1 MKKLRLSLIIMT
13 ATILLTCMFQS
24 GFANNIQ
31 IKAKPVLINRNSSA
45 HTMFISFPLSW
56 DNSWK
61 SNTPENWD
69 AAWVFAKYREGGG
82 DWNHVYIDTVH
93 TNHKVKADAG
103 VTTKVGTSM
112 VTSVKDG
119 VDVVEKK
126 GLGLF
131 VYRTDNGKGSINFD
145 TVALKWKYADQDLDD
160 EAVISIRVFA
170 IEMVY
175 VPEGPVEFGDRTGA
189 SNTLSYNGNSTNALS
204 TSILFN
210 APGPN
215 SFVYKAVG
223 TPSYPQ
229 YGSTSKAGVNTRIP
243 IGSPV
248 GKLAGQDMA
257 GWYYET
263 CPVGIEIWRN
273 DYPNGTGTSWGLME
287 MMTTQSFGSPYYQV
301 SPAHGQNYTMD
312 LFKNSGSVGAVGG
325 IERTNGTGAR
335 RYIIKFPKPY
345 KVDNLRY
352 QMEHTSWYTSWNEWF
367 TYPNA
372 IMVRAAKADGIK
384 WDTIFGSLNQNQ
396 FFSSAG
402 VPTTTTSSEYYY
414 AKMTGQKTLT
424 FNPAKIDSFT
434 YYDILLAPTVTGGTA
449 DSPTYYNNNSG
460 TSAGNNLRG
469 GYLYGMLLYA
479 SKFYPENAYYQ
490 NMKQA
495 YTGNVPLEFVSS
507 GSSVTA
513 HPTYPNGYQGFY
525 MMKYELSQHAY
536 VDFLNCLSEPQQIGR
551 VNSWCGPTAGTEGTF
566 FIANQTTVPTTPRNY
581 VMLKTKNAGQPA
593 YYYCYQSNSRDI
605 NDYNTQGGNI
615 AMCGLS
621 WGDCSAYLC
630 WAGLRPLTEL
640 EYEKA
645 AKGPSKANNVPL
657 KGAYAWGNNNAVL
670 HTSIQTAGMYT
681 KSEMVGP
688 ANANFIVQTTGIFP
702 ARVGCLATQTSTRAD
717 AGAAYYGA
725 MNLSDNVSEIYVN
738 VSTAK
743 GFAFD
748 GEHGSGNLDGNG
760 NARIATWP
768 SYIDAIGTGI
778 KGIGSASA
786 NTLTATAPGADI
798 ANRSLM
804 EVAKSA
810 RDNAVGC
817 RGGRT
822 APL

>member
-82 DWNHVYIDTVH
+82 DWNHVYIDTIH

-189 SNTLSYNGNSTNALS
+189 ANTLSFRGENTISNGN
-204 TSILFN
+204 IFN
-210 APGPN
+210 PPGN
-215 SFVYKAVG
+215 RTVFVYKSVG
-223 TPSYPQ
+223 TPTYPQ
-229 YGSTSKAGVNTRIP
+229 YGVGSTSKQGVGTKIPSGSP
-243 IGSPV
+243 IG
-248 GKLAGQDMA
+248 KIAGNEMS

-263 CPVGIEIWRN
+263 CPVGIEVWRN
-273 DYPNGTGTSWGLME
+273 DYPTGSWSSYGMLELMTS
-287 MMTTQSFGSPYYQV
+287 QSWTSHYYNV
-301 SPAHGQNYTMD
+301 SWAHGQTYTQD
-312 LFKNSGSVGAVGG
+312 LFAKSGSVGAVGG

-335 RYIIKFPKPY
+335 RYIIKFPRPY
-345 KVDNLRY
+345 KADRLAYYAANTAWTKTY
-352 QMEHTSWYTSWNEWF
+352 NEWF
-367 TYPNA
+367 THSNA
-372 IMVRAAKADGIK
+372 IMIRAAKADGIK
-384 WDTIFGSLNQNQ
+384 WDTIFGSLNENQ
-396 FFSSAG
+396 FFPSNGTPA
-402 VPTTTTSSEYYY
+402 TTGIYVYSQ
-414 AKMTGQKTLT
+414 MTGDKTLT
-424 FNPAKIDSFT
+424 FDPAKIDSFS
-434 YYDILLAPTVTGGTA
+434 YYDILLAPTVTGGTETN
-449 DSPTYYNNNSG
+449 PTYYNNA
-460 TSAGNNLRG
+460 TSSTGSNLRG
-469 GYLYGMLLYA
+469 GYLHGLNLYA
-479 SKFYPENAYYQ
+479 SKEYPENSYYQ
-490 NMKQA
+490 TVNM
-495 YTGNVPLEFVSS
+495 YNGDMPLEYITSNTSVPLISNV
-507 GSSVTA
+507 
-513 HPTYPNGYQGFY
+513 TYPNGYGGFY

-551 VNSWCGPTAGTEGTF
+551 VNAWCGPTAGTEGAF
-566 FIANQTTVPTTPRNY
+566 FIANQTTVPTGPRNY

-657 KGAYAWGNNNAVL
+657 RGAYAWGNNNAVL

-688 ANANFIVQTTGIFP
+688 ANANFIIQTAAIFP

-743 GFAFD
+743 GLLFD

-760 NARIATWP
+760 NARIVTWP
-768 SYIDAIGTGI
+768 SYMDAIGTGI
-778 KGIGSASA
+778 KGIGHTTA
-786 NTLTATAPGADI
+786 NTLMTNASGSDI

-804 EVAKSA
+804 EVAKSG

>member
-112 VTSVKDG
+112 VTSVKNG

-175 VPEGPVEFGDRTGA
+175 VPEGPIEFGDRTGA
-189 SNTLSYNGNSTNALS
+189 SNTLSYNGSNTLS
-204 TSILFN
+204 TTSLFN

-215 SFVYKAVG
+215 SFIYKSVG
-223 TPSYPQ
+223 APTYPQ
-229 YGSTSKAGVNTRIP
+229 YSSPTSKTGVNTRIP
-243 IGSPV
+243 VGSPV

-273 DYPNGTGTSWGLME
+273 DYPNTSGASWGLME
-287 MMTTQSFGSPYYQV
+287 KMTEQSFASGTRYWTSWNG
-301 SPAHGQNYTMD
+301 ANFTTD
-312 LFKNSGSVGAVGG
+312 LFTNSGSVGTVGG

-335 RYIIKFPKPY
+335 RYILKFPRPY

-352 QMEHTSWYTSWNEWF
+352 NMQNGSWCSSNSEWF

-372 IMVRAAKADGIK
+372 IMVRAAKSDGVK
-384 WDTIFGSLNQNQ
+384 WDTIFGSLNENQ
-396 FFSSAG
+396 FFTSAG
-402 VPTTTTSSEYYY
+402 TPVTTTTSEYYY
-414 AKMTGQKTLT
+414 GKMLGDRT
-424 FNPAKIDSFT
+424 FTFDPAKIDSFT

-449 DSPTYYNNNSG
+449 SSPTYYNTVSG
-460 TSAGNNLRG
+460 AGMNLRG
-469 GYLYGMLLYA
+469 GRLDGLLLYA
-479 SKFYPENAYYQ
+479 SKEYPENSFYQ
-490 NMKQA
+490 NLTV
-495 YTGNVPLEFVSS
+495 YNGEVPLEYAPIGKTPILADSN
-507 GSSVTA
+507 
-513 HPTYPNGYQGFY
+513 YPNGYRGFY

-551 VNSWCGPTAGTEGTF
+551 VNAWCGPTAGVEGKF
-566 FIANQTTVPTTPRNY
+566 FIADQTTVPTGPRNY
-581 VMLKTKNAGQPA
+581 VLLKTKNAGQPA

-657 KGAYAWGNNNAVL
+657 PGVYAWGNNNAVL

-688 ANANFIVQTTGIFP
+688 ANANFIIQTAAIFP

-738 VSTAK
+738 VSTVQ
-743 GFAFD
+743 GVTFN

-768 SYIDAIGTGI
+768 SYIDAVGTGI

-786 NTLTATAPGADI
+786 NALTATAPGADI

-804 EVAKSA
+804 QVAKSA